1 MHYLPLPLPFFALLV
16 GAFLVLV
23 ALIQIGILLP
33 IPEALRPALEAA
45 QVKRAGLLM
54 SDAVSLSKGAS
65 SVYRFSTAPTTGK
78 RRP

>member
-1 MHYLPLPLPFFALLV
+1 MRRLAVVDWCL
-16 GAFLVLV
+16 
-23 ALIQIGILLP
+23 IGILLP